1 MTRRASIPWIVVILF
16 VALTTTTTAIAAP
29 TVAKAITKGKVKK
42 IATAQANKAIDARAP
57 GLKVATAGTA
67 TTAGTADI
75 ALSPVAFAVVRAD
88 GTLVPGRARG
98 ITQAMVTKQATS
110 AYCFNVPFAFKTAQV
125 TPTYPDG
132 QATDVTASVGIQG
145 SFGPA
150 TLDCTPTPSLEV
162 AMVVDSEFAAGNGFT
177 IWFYN

>member
-16 VALTTTTTAIAAP
+16 VALTAATTAVAAP
-29 TVAKAITKGKVKK
+29 TVARAITKGKVKK
-42 IATAQANKAIDARAP
+42 IATAQANKAIDLRAP
-57 GLKVATAGTA
+57 GLKVASAA
-67 TTAGTADI
+67 TAGTADI

-88 GTLVPGRARG
+88 GTLVPGRSRG
-98 ITQAMVTKQATS
+98 ITQAMVTKQATA
-110 AYCFNVPFAFKTAQV
+110 AYCFTVPFAFKTAQV
-125 TPTYPDG
+125 TPTYPEG
-132 QATDVTASVGIQG
+132 AATDVTASVGIQG
-145 SFGPA
+145 VFGPS